1 MFRLVCY
8 DVASP
13 KRLKKVAKVCESYGI
28 RIQKSCFQADV
39 ENKEKFKNLIDAI
52 TLEMDRK
59 KDSLVVYSVCDDC
72 NRLAVAIGPTKIID
86 PDEVV
91 FL

>member
-39 ENKEKFKNLIDAI
+39 EDKEKFKSLLCAI
-52 TLEMDRK
+52 TLEMDGKRIPL
-59 KDSLVVYSVCDDC
+59 SCIRY
-72 NRLAVAIGPTKIID
+72 ATTATG
-86 PDEVV
+86 
-91 FL
+91 